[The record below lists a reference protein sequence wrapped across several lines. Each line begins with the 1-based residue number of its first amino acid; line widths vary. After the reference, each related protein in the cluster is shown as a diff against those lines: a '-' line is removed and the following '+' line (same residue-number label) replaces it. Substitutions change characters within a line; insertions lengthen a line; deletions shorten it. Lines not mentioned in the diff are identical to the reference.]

1 MKTAAALSIVSLCAG
16 LVYAQDFTE
25 AQPSEEAP
33 SEPLPQAAPQKPA
46 SMEDTAKPEA
56 AFSPE
61 DTAAGEQGGVLRDPF
76 WPVGFIPKGVA
87 VDGARAQKSDE
98 IAGTPQW
105 AEAIKQLSLSGIMNT
120 GQGTY
125 VAIVN
130 GQAVSEGDTISV
142 FFSGRN
148 YTWTVRTITPKNVD
162 FAQLRVQ

>member
-16 LVYAQDFTE
+16 LIYAQDFTE

-33 SEPLPQAAPQKPA
+33 SEPLPEAAPQA
-46 SMEDTAKPEA
+46 SVSTEDTAKTEA
-56 AFSPE
+56 VFSE
-61 DTAAGEQGGVLRDPF
+61 DAAAGEQGGVLRDPF

-87 VDGARAQKSDE
+87 IDGARAQKNDE
-98 IAGTPQW
+98 TFGTPQW
-105 AEAIKQLSLSGIMNT
+105 AEAMKQLSLSGIMNT

-148 YTWTVRTITPKNVD
+148 YTWTVRAITPKNVD
-162 FAQLRVQ
+162 FAQLKVQ

>member
-25 AQPSEEAP
+25 AQPSEETP
-33 SEPLPQAAPQKPA
+33 SEALPEAVSQAPV
-46 SMEDTAKPEA
+46 STEDTAKTEEV
-56 AFSPE
+56 FSPE

-87 VDGARAQKSDE
+87 IDGARAQKIDE
-98 IAGTPQW
+98 TVGTPQW
-105 AEAIKQLSLSGIMNT
+105 ADAMKQLHLSGIMNT

-148 YTWTVRTITPKNVD
+148 YTWTVRAITPKNVD
-162 FAQLRVQ
+162 FAQLKVQ